1 MDKYLIDKFKPT
13 RERSLFT
20 LVENRTSHSFEMC
33 ELNLFETYETVE
45 NVSLMF
51 DHFVLTSM
59 ISGKKIMKLPER
71 DSFDYLP
78 GESVILPPG
87 ELMKID
93 FPEAASENPTQCL
106 ALTISNEVIQKT
118 FDILGEYYP
127 KDPNWG
133 KWEIDPAFFH
143 LTNNRELADTINRI
157 IRITKSEKGKA
168 KDVMVELTLREMLVR
183 LMQTQARE
191 IFELSSN
198 RLSVNNALAAAIQY
212 IKSNLTRPI
221 DSKKLSDKACMSRA
235 SFFKKF
241 KETMGET
248 PSQYI
253 LKQRINLA
261 RKQLSS
267 SNISITEACYASG
280 FENLSHF
287 IKAFKNEVGMTPKAY
302 QLSLEN
308 VYD

>member
-1 MDKYLIDKFKPT
+1 
-13 RERSLFT
+13 
-20 LVENRTSHSFEMC
+20 
-33 ELNLFETYETVE
+33 
-45 NVSLMF
+45 
-51 DHFVLTSM
+51 
-59 ISGKKIMKLPER
+59 
-71 DSFDYLP
+71 
-78 GESVILPPG
+78 
-87 ELMKID
+87 
-93 FPEAASENPTQCL
+93 
-106 ALTISNEVIQKT
+106 
-118 FDILGEYYP
+118 
-127 KDPNWG
+127 
-133 KWEIDPAFFH
+133 
-143 LTNNRELADTINRI
+143 
-157 IRITKSEKGKA
+157 
-168 KDVMVELTLREMLVR
+168 
-183 LMQTQARE
+183 ARE

>member
-1 MDKYLIDKFKPT
+1 MSKYLIDKFPGAGAQ
-13 RERSLFT
+13 SLFT

-33 ELNLFETYETVE
+33 ELNLFETYETAEDV
-45 NVSLMF
+45 NLMF

-59 ISGKKIMKLPER
+59 ISGKKVMKLPER

-87 ELMKID
+87 ELMRID

-106 ALTISNEVIQKT
+106 ALTISDDVIQKT
-118 FDILGEYYP
+118 FDLLNECYP
-127 KDPNWG
+127 KDPDWG

-143 LTNNRELADTINRI
+143 LTNNMELADTINRI

-168 KDVMVELTLREMLVR
+168 KDIMVELTVKEMLVR

-191 IFELSSN
+191 LFERSSFKLSA
-198 RLSVNNALAAAIQY
+198 NNALAAAIQY
-212 IKSNLTRPI
+212 IKDNLTRPI
-221 DSKKLSDKACMSRA
+221 DSKKLLDKACMSRA

-241 KETMGET
+241 KEALGQT
-248 PSQYI
+248 PSQFI
-253 LKQRINLA
+253 LRQRIQHAKKLLA
-261 RKQLSS
+261 SS
-267 SNISITEACYASG
+267 PITITEACYASG

-287 IKAFKNEVGMTPKAY
+287 MKAFKDEVGMTPKGY
-302 QLSLEN
+302 QLSIER
-308 VYD
+308 DR